1 MSEEVPPASSDRALQ
16 ADDGLRASQPRPAVG
31 ALGPRRLVAP
41 LREADATASARRRVL
56 EARSVSEVEPEAF
69 DPPGSESSASV
80 SAPGS
85 SRARELDVGLP
96 RPLMPAAEPHGPA
109 TPRPPRALEGRSA
122 AVHSRRLGT
131 APPAIDRAAA
141 ALSLSPR
148 MTAVFGGLFGL
159 ATVTTVIALLIQSTA
174 PRDDR
179 AMVASASSAN
189 AEPSASAET
198 AEVPTEQGPKKRQ
211 RNRIPGP
218 WRIADAAKDEATRVV
233 EGKFDRRSFIV
244 ALGEAGIPKDQTYRV
259 LKAFE
264 GQRKLDRLGK
274 NDRFVA
280 LIDRASKRL
289 VAFELVVSALEIW
302 QVREQ
307 DGVLTGGKL
316 DLAVGTEEVAGAFY
330 VSKDLDRSIAW
341 GGFEPGLLD
350 VIDDALAGRMSREG
364 FEEGGIV
371 RVIVHETTAL
381 GDFAAYDKVVALEYR
396 PPDPAANPVRAY
408 SFQGRSARGY
418 FDDRGRQPDGGGW
431 VSPVPGSPI
440 TSRFNPKRLHPV
452 LKTVMPHNGTDYGAP
467 TGTPVYAAFR
477 GKVVSVGPAGACGNM
492 VQVAHPGGIE
502 TVYCHLSRFAKG
514 IKAGDKV
521 GTKQLVGYVGSTG
534 RSTGPHLHF
543 GAKKD
548 GKWID
553 SETLKVDGFRVLP
566 VDERAAFQ
574 AHKAELDARLDAIPL
589 PEPPPAPAPKKGED
603 AELAAQAKAA
613 KGDDKPGAGPD
624 SPIADEPSGDEPSSD
639 AASAKAPKGA
649 KAGAEAAVGDDE
661 GEDIVGPDL
670 RK

>member
-16 ADDGLRASQPRPAVG
+16 ADEGPLASQPRPAVG

-56 EARSVSEVEPEAF
+56 EARSVSEVEADPGEAAT
-69 DPPGSESSASV
+69 SEAVSRA

-96 RPLMPAAEPHGPA
+96 RPLMPAAEPYGPA

-179 AMVASASSAN
+179 ALVASASSAST
-189 AEPSASAET
+189 EPSASGDPAE
-198 AEVPTEQGPKKRQ
+198 AVAEQGPKKRQ
-211 RNRIPGP
+211 RKRIPGP
-218 WRIADAAKDEATRVV
+218 WRIADAAKDDATRVI

-280 LIDRASKRL
+280 LVDRASKRL
-289 VAFELVVSALEIW
+289 VAFELIVSALEIW

-307 DGVLTGGKL
+307 DGVLSGGKL

-330 VSKDLDRSIAW
+330 VSKDLERSIAW

-371 RVIVHETTAL
+371 RVIVNETTAL

-589 PEPPPAPAPKKGED
+589 PEPPPAPAPKKGDDEK
-603 AELAAQAKAA
+603 LAAKATKGGDQAGAA
-613 KGDDKPGAGPD
+613 AE
-624 SPIADEPSGDEPSSD
+624 SPVADEPSGDEPSSD
-639 AASAKAPKGA
+639 AASAKAPKSA
-649 KAGAEAAVGDDE
+649 KPAVEAPVDDDE
-661 GEDIVGPDL
+661 GEDIIGPDL